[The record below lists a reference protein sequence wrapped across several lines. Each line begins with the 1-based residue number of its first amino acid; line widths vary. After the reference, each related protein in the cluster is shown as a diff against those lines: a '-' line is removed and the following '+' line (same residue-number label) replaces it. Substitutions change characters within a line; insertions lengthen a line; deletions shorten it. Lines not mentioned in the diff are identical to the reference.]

1 MSGTRDD
8 GYIDQAVVSGN
19 QRVIMHNY
27 REHLCGF
34 LCQICEMCLSFRG
47 VLTASVGHAA
57 SPQDEDQP
65 ASIGK
70 WVVLVSA

>member
-1 MSGTRDD
+1 
-8 GYIDQAVVSGN
+8 
-19 QRVIMHNY
+19 MHNY

-34 LCQICEMCLSFRG
+34 LCRICEMCLSFRG

-57 SPQDEDQP
+57 SPQDEEQP